1 MLESLKSAPAG
12 EYRSRQMADRR
23 AGHEFRTLWL
33 SSLGGALE
41 FYDFVIFVFFTGV
54 IGKLFF
60 SADLPDWARQT
71 QVFGIFAAGYVM
83 RPLGGIVMAH
93 FGDRHGRK
101 RMFTLSV
108 LLMAI
113 PTLLIGLLPTYRT
126 LGVAAPLALLALRLV
141 QGAAIG
147 GEAPGGWVFVAE
159 HARPGR
165 SGLAIGLLTGGL
177 TGGILIGSLV
187 AAVVNVAFSPVQ
199 IADGLW
205 RLPFLIGG
213 VFGFIAMF
221 LRRWLEE
228 TPVFQEMQA
237 RASLSRSL
245 PLGAVLKR
253 ERRAV
258 AVSMVCTWMLT
269 AGIVVLILMAPAL
282 LQRSFGLS
290 ARATL
295 LANLAGAA
303 ALCISVLAV
312 GAATDR
318 FGVRR
323 VAIPAGILMI
333 AATYGLFLGAERA
346 PSALALF
353 YALAGLGCGAVVV
366 APIVMVRAFPPEVR
380 FTGVSLSYNVIY
392 AIAGGLTP
400 LLAASLAHVD
410 RLGPAHYVAA
420 IVVIGLVALLFAPV
434 ARSGDEVQMDVGGNR
449 PPPG

>member
-1 MLESLKSAPAG
+1 
-12 EYRSRQMADRR
+12 
-23 AGHEFRTLWL
+23 
-33 SSLGGALE
+33 
-41 FYDFVIFVFFTGV
+41 
-54 IGKLFF
+54 
-60 SADLPDWARQT
+60 
-71 QVFGIFAAGYVM
+71 
-83 RPLGGIVMAH
+83 
-93 FGDRHGRK
+93 
-101 RMFTLSV
+101 
-108 LLMAI
+108 
-113 PTLLIGLLPTYRT
+113 
-126 LGVAAPLALLALRLV
+126 
-141 QGAAIG
+141 
-147 GEAPGGWVFVAE
+147 
-159 HARPGR
+159 
-165 SGLAIGLLTGGL
+165 
-177 TGGILIGSLV
+177 
-187 AAVVNVAFSPVQ
+187 
-199 IADGLW
+199 
-205 RLPFLIGG
+205 
-213 VFGFIAMF
+213 
-221 LRRWLEE
+221 
-228 TPVFQEMQA
+228 
-237 RASLSRSL
+237 
-245 PLGAVLKR
+245 
-253 ERRAV
+253 
-258 AVSMVCTWMLT
+258 
-269 AGIVVLILMAPAL
+269 
-282 LQRSFGLS
+282 
-290 ARATL
+290 